1 MNKPLIIREICIFDM
16 KQERKIQGGMA
27 VWLTPDLVR
36 RVEIV
41 KESEGD
47 ERVAHTT
54 RRLLREIL
62 EIRDVSDSG
71 KSEDA
76 PTQRT

>member
-1 MNKPLIIREICIFDM
+1 MR
-16 KQERKIQGGMA
+16 QEGKIQGGMA

-54 RRLLREIL
+54 RRLLRQIL
-62 EIRDVSDSG
+62 KIRDISDSEES
-71 KSEDA
+71 KEA